1 MIEKKGK
8 IIIWSLVAILI
19 SMIAYVV
26 WQLLKIT
33 KAPLN
38 YVGAKINSI
47 SLNSIKLTAYFKLV
61 NTGDAH
67 VTISGQDY
75 DVYLNG
81 KFVSHMKYSNPITI
95 APGENILP
103 LEVTIGLSDVLKAG
117 WANLTE
123 LLTDKSKINITLTGK
138 FSVKISIFEF
148 KNVKIDETFNLA
160 EVGKPTESSYMI
172 TGCPPGLLPDPTT
185 GICGKN
191 NVWWNA

>member
-1 MIEKKGK
+1 MNKGR

-19 SMIAYVV
+19 SVIVYVAY
-26 WQLLKIT
+26 QLIKIT
-33 KAPLN
+33 KSPLT
-38 YVGAKINSI
+38 YKGFKINSI
-47 SLNSIKLTAYFKLV
+47 SLSRINLTAYFKLV
-61 NTGDAH
+61 NSGDAQ

-75 DVYLNG
+75 NVYLNG
-81 KFVSHMKYSNPITI
+81 KFVSHMKYSNPIII

-103 LEVTIGLSDVLKAG
+103 LEVNIGLSDVLKAG

-123 LLTDKSKINITLTGK
+123 LLTDKSKVNITLNGK
-138 FSVKISIFEF
+138 FSVKISVIEF

-160 EVGKPTESSYMI
+160 DIGKPAESSYMV

>member
-1 MIEKKGK
+1 MNKGR
-8 IIIWSLVAILI
+8 IIIWSLVVILI
-19 SMIAYVV
+19 SAITYVV
-26 WQLLKIT
+26 WQLIKIT
-33 KAPLN
+33 KSPLN
-38 YVGAKINSI
+38 YKGVKINSI
-47 SLNSIKLTAYFKLV
+47 SLNDIRLTAYFSLV

-81 KFVSHMKYSNPITI
+81 KYVSHMKYSNPITI
-95 APGENILP
+95 APGENMFP
-103 LEVTIGLSDVLKAG
+103 LEVIIGLSDVIRAG
-117 WANLTE
+117 LANLKE
-123 LLTDKSKINITLTGK
+123 LLTDKSKVNITLTGK

-160 EVGKPTESSYMI
+160 EVGKPATESSYMV

>member
-1 MIEKKGK
+1 MNRGK

-19 SMIAYVV
+19 SVITYVA
-26 WQLLKIT
+26 WQLIKIT
-33 KAPLN
+33 KSPLN
-38 YVGAKINSI
+38 YMGVKFNSI
-47 SLNSIKLTAYFKLV
+47 SSGNINLTAYFKLV
-61 NTGDAH
+61 NSGDAH

-81 KFVSHMKYSNPITI
+81 KYVSHMKYSNPITI
-95 APGENILP
+95 APGENVFP

-117 WANLTE
+117 LANLTE
-123 LLTDKSKINITLTGK
+123 LLTDKSKVNITLTGK

-148 KNVKIDETFNLA
+148 KNVKINETFNLA
-160 EVGKPTESSYMI
+160 DVGKPATESSYMV

>member
-1 MIEKKGK
+1 MNKGK
-8 IIIWSLVAILI
+8 IIIWSLVALLI
-19 SMIAYVV
+19 AVITYVV
-26 WQLLKIT
+26 WQLIKIT
-33 KAPLN
+33 KSPLT
-38 YVGAKINSI
+38 YMGFKMNSI
-47 SLNSIKLTAYFKLV
+47 SLGKINLTAYFKLV
-61 NTGDAH
+61 NSGDAH

-81 KFVSHMKYSNPITI
+81 KYVSHMKYSNPITI
-95 APGENILP
+95 APGENVLP

-117 WANLTE
+117 LANLNE
-123 LLTDKSKINITLTGK
+123 LLTDKSKVNITLTGK

-160 EVGKPTESSYMI
+160 DVGKNQNESAYMV